1 MSSRAVDKVAQKV
14 IGQTQSGPAPL
25 TAETFQNMAAQ
36 LRQEVLHEV
45 KEHLDGTACELGA
58 RVMSVEGQVAAVAQR
73 VDGQEAMLR
82 TMFQEQMSRIEELM
96 APKRARQVVGS
107 HTGVGFMSSFPLRAA
122 PHSWPDEVWNTSR
135 AQISSVLLR
144 SVWLLAAVVYG
155 FASQPASTVALLEE
169 VTQRVVLEADGPRL
183 IAGDFNL
190 EIDKIPCSGLWRERG
205 FMEIQ
210 DLFQQ
215 LSGVAPRVTCK
226 ASTRKDFVFVSSELQ
241 DMLRNVV
248 VDSTFFPDHA
258 VLYGAFQFPGLPE
271 PRTYWRVPVARPAKE
286 LQGLR
291 LRQGRVP
298 TTQDMDPTSA
308 FQAICEEYENRK
320 RQRLRKLGG
329 YRPWFKA
336 GVVAEAVFTSFQ
348 ANLHAFEKHLLNV
361 RSREA
366 AERRRNAP
374 ALIFKDL
381 TDPPVAP
388 VVTLLERTKAKVVEV
403 QPDDAAVVLEREVE
417 WPHSPF
423 VGPRGPV
430 DVHHA
435 EADMLWGD
443 LDDLHVGDE
452 VSQSVV
458 VGSLTDLFKA
468 FGEAWQRRWCRHD
481 VVEPER
487 WQNAVASAQRLA
499 RNGSMDLPPTTP
511 ELWRATLRSKSARSS
526 TGLDGLSRLDL
537 ALMPDDLLQLVLE
550 LCSRAEET
558 GLWPRQAV
566 LGVVT
571 ALEKRV
577 NSEGVN
583 DYRPI
588 TVLSVLYRTWSSI
601 RARQAL
607 QYVASFA
614 PPRMYGN
621 MNGRTAGQLWY
632 SVQLAIESS
641 NLRRAPM
648 LGFIADLEKAFNLLP
663 RTPVFALARAVG
675 IAEPII
681 RGWCGAMV
689 ALERRFRIRQSI
701 GPAIRSSTGFPEGCG
716 LSCLAMALVD
726 LALHAHV
733 SDSVLGATLA
743 TCVDNWEGHAPD
755 APTLLLAH
763 RAMEDFTSAWDLKL
777 DVSKT
782 VCWGT
787 TAAARR
793 QLRAAGMKVC
803 LDCRDL
809 GGHLQFSQRRTNYT
823 LTSRLD
829 SLTPLWSRLRAS
841 FASTEQKVRAL
852 SVSAWPRG
860 LHGVSGVSLGRQ
872 HICNLRS
879 GAMYGLAWD
888 RPGANPLLHLSLIS
902 YPTSDPEFYAIRQ
915 TVLDLRQY
923 TDRHEAAPLI
933 TEVVACPGRRPP
945 GPIGVLL
952 ERVAMLNWTWDA
964 TAETFY
970 DVLCPFCLWDV
981 AIQELELH
989 LVIGWQQHVASLVQ
1003 ERPRFGGLVDV
1014 DPLLTRELCKER
1026 PGPEQALLQVALG
1039 GSFFTEDKLC
1049 HFEDLQ
1055 DDDDAVAE
1063 WLLTNN
1069 PDVDTA
1075 ARAANLLRGKSFWQ
1089 LWEEVRKDLAYQTF
1103 VGRAVLKVHGAIGV
1117 VASRRDESRFQAV
1130 ERDFQPRPEQAITL
1144 GDVSADANGV
1154 FSRRYGARYQRELRA
1169 WLSQF
1174 VRHAPHQQASLR
1186 WISILQLLCSFVLET
1201 GRRPPFFDSAS
1212 RTWYEPDDR
1221 VRGHLITVEA
1231 RKLTTWFG
1239 RSLRAFVTATGGNY
1253 HSEDIRPDSAA
1264 LQIKLRSI
1272 PCQLEPCAYQRVEQ
1286 LLARSLPG
1294 EVCSGRSTAWASIRF

>member
-1 MSSRAVDKVAQKV
+1 MIRTPPPPIRKGRAGELSPQFFGSSLKHVHWV
-14 IGQTQSGPAPL
+14 
-25 TAETFQNMAAQ
+25 
-36 LRQEVLHEV
+36 RQARRLQALVQGWRRPNVSAGANLH
-45 KEHLDGTACELGA
+45 
-58 RVMSVEGQVAAVAQR
+58 Q
-73 VDGQEAMLR
+73 
-82 TMFQEQMSRIEELM
+82 
-96 APKRARQVVGS
+96 
-107 HTGVGFMSSFPLRAA
+107 
-122 PHSWPDEVWNTSR
+122 
-135 AQISSVLLR
+135 
-144 SVWLLAAVVYG
+144 
-155 FASQPASTVALLEE
+155 AS
-169 VTQRVVLEADGPRL
+169 
-183 IAGDFNL
+183 
-190 EIDKIPCSGLWRERG
+190 LW
-205 FMEIQ
+205 
-210 DLFQQ
+210 
-215 LSGVAPRVTCK
+215 
-226 ASTRKDFVFVSSELQ
+226 
-241 DMLRNVV
+241 
-248 VDSTFFPDHA
+248 HA
-258 VLYGAFQFPGLPE
+258 VTTAPGFGPGFRAWWTGRDCQLVGDPLLLPHA
-271 PRTYWRVPVARPAKE
+271 VPN
-286 LQGLR
+286 LQ
-291 LRQGRVP
+291 
-298 TTQDMDPTSA
+298 
-308 FQAICEEYENRK
+308 
-320 RQRLRKLGG
+320 
-329 YRPWFKA
+329 
-336 GVVAEAVFTSFQ
+336 VAEAVFTSFQ

-1049 HFEDLQ
+1049 HFEEGGVPFCRFCGAVDGVRHRVWECPGLESAREQALTPGTPDLAFLPECQ
-1055 DDDDAVAE
+1055 LLHAWAMRPAKQFELWRALSILPGSIPPFEMPAPRCAYDLFTDGTCLLPTQPQVRLAAWAVTLAREDSMPPFVLNSGLLPGLIQTSFRAE
-1063 WLLTNN
+1063 IFAVL
-1069 PDVDTA
+1069 A
-1075 ARAANLLRGKSFWQ
+1075 AVRFCRLVGTPVRIWCDCLGVVRR
-1089 LWEEVRKDLAYQTF
+1089 VRKLLSGSCNVPGNSKNGDLWKWMREETS
-1103 VGRAVLKVHGAIGV
+1103 GLEGLLKLT
-1117 VASRRDESRFQAV
+1117 SRRFLRMRICRTTMMQWRNGCSLT
-1130 ERDFQPRPEQAITL
+1130 TL
-1144 GDVSADANGV
+1144 MWI
-1154 FSRRYGARYQRELRA
+1154 LR
-1169 WLSQF
+1169 LVPLIF
-1174 VRHAPHQQASLR
+1174 CVVRAFG
-1186 WISILQLLCSFVLET
+1186 SF
-1201 GRRPPFFDSAS
+1201 GRRFAKTLP
-1212 RTWYEPDDR
+1212 T
-1221 VRGHLITVEA
+1221 
-1231 RKLTTWFG
+1231 
-1239 RSLRAFVTATGGNY
+1239 
-1253 HSEDIRPDSAA
+1253 RPLLDA
-1264 LQIKLRSI
+1264 
-1272 PCQLEPCAYQRVEQ
+1272 PC
-1286 LLARSLPG
+1286 
-1294 EVCSGRSTAWASIRF
+1294 